1 MGQSVPRF
9 INLQRTVSGTC
20 LQSLVFGNFDLP
32 GGQDR
37 GTYRKPRF
45 AGPPCPDGY
54 NSRVILKRKDG
65 AVSHH
70 QRERRQIETNRGN
83 DPIQAVRTQSS
94 SFNTA
99 WLRNGE
105 SLSILQR
112 TGFAIISLL
121 FTAVGLY
128 LVRFAVMFA
137 RQRDFMTLIFGGCSV
152 GFLIFGVLGL
162 KNVLRFKRTD

>member
-1 MGQSVPRF
+1 M
-9 INLQRTVSGTC
+9 
-20 LQSLVFGNFDLP
+20 
-32 GGQDR
+32 
-37 GTYRKPRF
+37 
-45 AGPPCPDGY
+45 
-54 NSRVILKRKDG
+54 
-65 AVSHH
+65 
-70 QRERRQIETNRGN
+70 ERRQLEMNREN

-94 SFNTA
+94 SFNAA

-112 TGFAIISLL
+112 TRFAIISLF
-121 FTAVGLY
+121 FTAIGLY

-137 RQRDFMTLIFGGCSV
+137 RQRDFITPIFGGCSV

>member
-1 MGQSVPRF
+1 
-9 INLQRTVSGTC
+9 
-20 LQSLVFGNFDLP
+20 
-32 GGQDR
+32 
-37 GTYRKPRF
+37 
-45 AGPPCPDGY
+45 
-54 NSRVILKRKDG
+54 
-65 AVSHH
+65 VSHH
-70 QRERRQIETNRGN
+70 QREGRQIETNRGN
-83 DPIQAVRTQSS
+83 DPIQSVRTQSN
-94 SFNTA
+94 SFNAA

-152 GFLIFGVLGL
+152 GFLVFGVLGL

>member
-1 MGQSVPRF
+1 
-9 INLQRTVSGTC
+9 VS
-20 LQSLVFGNFDLP
+20 N
-32 GGQDR
+32 R
-37 GTYRKPRF
+37 
-45 AGPPCPDGY
+45 
-54 NSRVILKRKDG
+54 
-65 AVSHH
+65 
-70 QRERRQIETNRGN
+70 QRERRQIDSNRGN

-137 RQRDFMTLIFGGCSV
+137 RQRGFMTLIFGGFSL

>member
-1 MGQSVPRF
+1 M
-9 INLQRTVSGTC
+9 
-20 LQSLVFGNFDLP
+20 
-32 GGQDR
+32 
-37 GTYRKPRF
+37 
-45 AGPPCPDGY
+45 
-54 NSRVILKRKDG
+54 
-65 AVSHH
+65 SHH
-70 QRERRQIETNRGN
+70 QRERRQIETNHGS
-83 DPIQAVRTQSS
+83 DPIQAVRAQSS

-137 RQRDFMTLIFGGCSV
+137 KQRDFMTLIFGGSSI

-162 KNVLRFKRTD
+162 KNVLRIKRTD